1 MLSRSLKPYDFLTR
15 CSIQTTST
23 SGSKIILSKYRQ
35 LNIFM
40 TWGTIGFLL
49 YTAVILIFRL
59 CHVKT
64 FFFSLQVRNTKALD
78 FCIDFYF
85 TKVRIIQYLRD
96 LRHYQI
102 LNICSRDLLRNPR
115 RTLQMLCDFVG
126 VSCYS
131 KFVELATR
139 YLYSK
144 ASRSRY
150 LIEWSNEQKEKVMEE
165 TQKYSFLKSLFSF
178 DSD

>member
-1 MLSRSLKPYDFLTR
+1 MQHTNNLDFW
-15 CSIQTTST
+15 IENNFIKVQTTQY
-23 SGSKIILSKYRQ
+23 LHDLRHYR
-35 LNIFM
+35 
-40 TWGTIGFLL
+40 
-49 YTAVILIFRL
+49 ILIVYSRDL
-59 CHVKT
+59 DISLMSCKNL
-64 FFFSLQVRNTKALD
+64 FFSLQVRNTKALD

>member
-1 MLSRSLKPYDFLTR
+1 MQHTNNLDFW
-15 CSIQTTST
+15 IENNFIEVQTTQY
-23 SGSKIILSKYRQ
+23 LHDLRHYR
-35 LNIFM
+35 
-40 TWGTIGFLL
+40 
-49 YTAVILIFRL
+49 ILIVYSRDL
-59 CHVKT
+59 DISLMSCKNL
-64 FFFSLQVRNTKALD
+64 FFSLQVRNTKALD

-131 KFVELATR
+131 EFVELATR
-139 YLYSK
+139 DLYSK

-150 LIEWSNEQKEKVMEE
+150 LIEWNNEQKEKVMEE